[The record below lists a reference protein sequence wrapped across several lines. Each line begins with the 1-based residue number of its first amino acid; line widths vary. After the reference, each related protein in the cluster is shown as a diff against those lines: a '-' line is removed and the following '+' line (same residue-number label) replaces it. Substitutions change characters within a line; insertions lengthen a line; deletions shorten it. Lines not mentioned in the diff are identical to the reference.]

1 MTILNREQIISVG
14 KSLPAIFEF
23 MNADEVYVETSHIH
37 FKGEPRA
44 TLDTVKGNTLS
55 VISPEHGEV
64 VIFSHTYNNYL
75 PHNLV
80 AVHI

>member
-23 MNADEVYVETSHIH
+23 MDADEIYVETSHTH

-44 TLDTVKGNTLS
+44 ILDPVKGNTLS
-55 VISPEHGEV
+55 VISKDHGEV
-64 VIFSHTYNNYL
+64 EIFSPSYNNYL
-75 PHNLV
+75 PHNLI
-80 AVHI
+80 AIHF